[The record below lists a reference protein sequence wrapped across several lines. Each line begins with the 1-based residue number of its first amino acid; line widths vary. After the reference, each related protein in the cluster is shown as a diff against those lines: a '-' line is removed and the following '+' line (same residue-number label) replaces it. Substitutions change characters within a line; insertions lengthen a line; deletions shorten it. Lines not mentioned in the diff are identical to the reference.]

1 MKYNNV
7 SYYRTIMDAIPLWIF
22 VVDEDLRIFDLNKA
36 AAKVFDRDKKLIL
49 KVRGGEILHCLHSYE
64 VPEGC
69 GRAPSC
75 RNCIIRNSV
84 KKSLKGQTVSRR
96 RTKVELKLGKKTKN
110 LELFITASRLP
121 DIDERLSL
129 LVIEDITEIS
139 TLHDIIPICANCKK
153 IRDDQEYWHSVER
166 YFKDNIGVDF
176 SHGICPDCKKKLY
189 PDYLKPKRDAKGIKK
204 PAKRSS

>member
-7 SYYRTIMDAIPLWIF
+7 AYYRTILDAIPLWIF
-22 VVDEDLRIFDLNKA
+22 VVDQDLRIFDLNKA
-36 AAKVFDRDKKLIL
+36 AAKVFDRDKKMIL

-69 GRAPSC
+69 GKAPYC

-84 KKSLKGQTVSRR
+84 KKSLKGQAVSRR
-96 RTKVELKLGKKTKN
+96 RTKVELMLGKKTKG

-121 DIDERLSL
+121 DIDETLSL

-139 TLHDIIPICANCKK
+139 TLHDIIPICAKCKN
-153 IRDDQEYWHSVER
+153 IRDDQEYWHTVER
-166 YFKDNIGVDF
+166 YFKDYIGVDF
-176 SHGICPDCKKKLY
+176 SHGICPDCMKELY
-189 PDYLKPKRDAKGIKK
+189 PDYIKPKKAAKGLKK